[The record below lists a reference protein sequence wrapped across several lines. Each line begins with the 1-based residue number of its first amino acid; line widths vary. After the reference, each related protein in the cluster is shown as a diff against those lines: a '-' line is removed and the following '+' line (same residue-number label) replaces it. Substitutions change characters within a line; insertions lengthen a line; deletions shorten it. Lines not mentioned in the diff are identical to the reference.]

1 MRSDI
6 SSRQDIERL
15 VDTFYERIRAD
26 DLLGPIFDRV
36 AQVDWSTHLP
46 KMYAFWETVLF
57 GAASFKGNP
66 LAVHRQLARRT
77 PMTDREFGRWLSLF
91 HETVDNLFE
100 GPVAEEAK
108 TRAVRVARTM
118 QFHIEADAAEAHA
131 VRA

>member
-1 MRSDI
+1 
-6 SSRQDIERL
+6 
-15 VDTFYERIRAD
+15 
-26 DLLGPIFDRV
+26 
-36 AQVDWSTHLP
+36 
-46 KMYAFWETVLF
+46 MYAFWETVLF

-77 PMTDREFGRWLSLF
+77 AMTDREFGRWLSLF
-91 HETVDNLFE
+91 HDTVDDLFG

-118 QFHIEADAAEAHA
+118 QFHIEADAGEAHA